1 MLEEKT
7 INQTRN
13 KKSTSG
19 PHLPGPYMFTLL
31 LTWTAGCLDAIS
43 FIRFTVFPANMTG
56 NTVLIGI
63 GIGTGQVEHL
73 LLSGVALL
81 AYCLG
86 VFLAAVVI
94 KRDEKQYPWT
104 GRFLATLIIET
115 LALLSF
121 AFLLL
126 FPGPVTNTGSRVVL
140 LIALSSLAMGM
151 QSVNARHFGVAGIST
166 TYITGTITSTIIG
179 ITHWFRSIF
188 MQNESK
194 NEQKK
199 QNQEKD
205 QQQIGFQSGVWLVY
219 VIAAALAAVTET
231 RLPAVAVFLPLV
243 SSILVLLTAI
253 LYQLA

>member
-43 FIRFTVFPANMTG
+43 YIRFTVFPANITG

-63 GIGTGQVEHL
+63 GIGTGQVEHI

-86 VFLAAVVI
+86 VFLAAIVI

-126 FPGPVTNTGSRVVL
+126 FPGSVTKTESRVVL
-140 LIALSSLAMGM
+140 LIVLSTLAMGM
-151 QSVNARHFGVAGIST
+151 QSVNARHFGVAGIPT

-179 ITHWFRSIF
+179 ITHWFRSKF

-194 NEQKK
+194 NEQ
-199 QNQEKD
+199 NQEKD
-205 QQQIGFQSGVWLVY
+205 RQQIGFQSGVWLVY
-219 VIAAALAAVTET
+219 VIAAALAAVAET
-231 RLPAVAVFLPLV
+231 RPPAVAVFLSLA

>member
-43 FIRFTVFPANMTG
+43 YIRFTVFPANMTG

-63 GIGTGQVEHL
+63 GIGTRQVEHL

-86 VFLAAVVI
+86 VFLAAVI
-94 KRDEKQYPWT
+94 INRDEKQYPWS

-126 FPGPVTNTGSRVVL
+126 FAGPVTNTGSRVVL

-151 QSVNARHFGVAGIST
+151 QSVNARHFGVAGIPT

-188 MQNESK
+188 MQNESR
-194 NEQKK
+194 NEQK
-199 QNQEKD
+199 QDKD
-205 QQQIGFQSGVWLVY
+205 LQQIGFQSGVWLVY
-219 VIAAALAAVTET
+219 VIAAALAAVAET
-231 RLPAVAVFLPLV
+231 SLPAVAVFLPLV

>member
-1 MLEEKT
+1 
-7 INQTRN
+7 
-13 KKSTSG
+13 
-19 PHLPGPYMFTLL
+19 MFTLL

-43 FIRFTVFPANMTG
+43 YIRFTVFPANMTG

-63 GIGTGQVEHL
+63 GIGTGQVEHI

-86 VFLAAVVI
+86 VFLAAIVI

-126 FPGPVTNTGSRVVL
+126 FPGSGTNTGSRVVL
-140 LIALSSLAMGM
+140 LIVLSTLAMGM
-151 QSVNARHFGVAGIST
+151 QSVNARHFGVAGIPT

-179 ITHWFRSIF
+179 ITHWFRSKF

-194 NEQKK
+194 NEQ
-199 QNQEKD
+199 NQEKD
-205 QQQIGFQSGVWLVY
+205 RQQIGFQSGVWLVY
-219 VIAAALAAVTET
+219 VIAAALAAVAET
-231 RLPAVAVFLPLV
+231 RLPAVAVFLPLA

>member
-1 MLEEKT
+1 MSMPEEKT

-13 KKSTSG
+13 KKSISG

-43 FIRFTVFPANMTG
+43 FIRFAVFPANMTG
-56 NTVLIGI
+56 NTVLTGI
-63 GIGTGQVEHL
+63 GIGTGQIEHL

-94 KRDEKQYPWT
+94 KRDEKQYPWS

-115 LALLSF
+115 PALLSF

-151 QSVNARHFGVAGIST
+151 QSVNARHFGVAGIPT

-194 NEQKK
+194 NEQK
-199 QNQEKD
+199 QDKD
-205 QQQIGFQSGVWLVY
+205 LQQIGFQSGVWLVY
-219 VIAAALAAVTET
+219 VIAAALAAVAET

>member
-1 MLEEKT
+1 MLEENT

-43 FIRFTVFPANMTG
+43 YMRFTVFPANMTG
-56 NTVLIGI
+56 NTVLI
-63 GIGTGQVEHL
+63 
-73 LLSGVALL
+73 
-81 AYCLG
+81 
-86 VFLAAVVI
+86 
-94 KRDEKQYPWT
+94 
-104 GRFLATLIIET
+104 
-115 LALLSF
+115 
-121 AFLLL
+121 
-126 FPGPVTNTGSRVVL
+126 FPGSVTKTESRVVL

-151 QSVNARHFGVAGIST
+151 QSVNARHFGVAGIPT

-179 ITHWFRSIF
+179 ITHWFRTKF

-194 NEQKK
+194 NEQTK
-199 QNQEKD
+199 QNQDKD
-205 QQQIGFQSGVWLVY
+205 RQQIGFQSGVWLVY
-219 VIAAALAAVTET
+219 VIAAALAAVAET
-231 RLPAVAVFLPLV
+231 RLPAVAVFLPLA

>member
-1 MLEEKT
+1 M
-7 INQTRN
+7 
-13 KKSTSG
+13 
-19 PHLPGPYMFTLL
+19 
-31 LTWTAGCLDAIS
+31 
-43 FIRFTVFPANMTG
+43 RFTVFPANMTG

-86 VFLAAVVI
+86 VFLAVVII

-126 FPGPVTNTGSRVVL
+126 FPGLVTNTGSRVVL

-151 QSVNARHFGVAGIST
+151 QSVNARHFGVAGIPT

-188 MQNESK
+188 MQNEKK
-194 NEQKK
+194 NQI
-199 QNQEKD
+199 QDKD

-219 VIAAALAAVTET
+219 VIAAALAAVAET
-231 RLPAVAVFLPLV
+231 RLPSVAVFLPFI

>member
-94 KRDEKQYPWT
+94 KRDEKQYPWS

-126 FPGPVTNTGSRVVL
+126 FPGPVTNTGSRIVL

-194 NEQKK
+194 NEQK
-199 QNQEKD
+199 QDKD
-205 QQQIGFQSGVWLVY
+205 VQQIGFQSGVWLVY
-219 VIAAALAAVTET
+219 VTAAALAAVAET